1 MKNVASEERHLEL
14 PEAANFFGANFGWIF
29 EHFERLVLKMTF
41 RPFRGA
47 VFVYS

>member
-14 PEAANFFGANFGWIF
+14 PEAELFAVPFLGGFGTLLKTCF
-29 EHFERLVLKMTF
+29 EDDIY

-47 VFVYS
+47 VFLS